1 MVSVGL
7 GKLRK
12 QGQQLQRASEFSGEQ
27 NLNGIQPER
36 PSSSQC
42 TPPLSQPHG
51 VVSEA
56 RFSHGRSDGLAFL
69 GGLAWFASVNCRHG
83 ERRPNQEQA
92 LHDVVKRGDRRESEA
107 ATGALAEPEGPGE
120 RAGRRARGQARRG
133 AKEEDTVFGS

>member
-1 MVSVGL
+1 MERRACLPLRVGL
-7 GKLRK
+7 
-12 QGQQLQRASEFSGEQ
+12 
-27 NLNGIQPER
+27 
-36 PSSSQC
+36 
-42 TPPLSQPHG
+42 
-51 VVSEA
+51 V
-56 RFSHGRSDGLAFL
+56 D
-69 GGLAWFASVNCRHG
+69 SVNCRPGERRPNHEQALHGCRHG